1 MVVELVHSYS
11 GEVVSF
17 SCLNWEVSNYQF
29 YFYSD
34 KEGKI
39 IESCF
44 STRNWDVRKISYD

>member
-1 MVVELVHSYS
+1 MKVTLIQSFT
-11 GEVVSF
+11 GEVVNL

-39 IESCF
+39 IESCY
-44 STRNWDVRKISYD
+44 STRNWDIREVVYE